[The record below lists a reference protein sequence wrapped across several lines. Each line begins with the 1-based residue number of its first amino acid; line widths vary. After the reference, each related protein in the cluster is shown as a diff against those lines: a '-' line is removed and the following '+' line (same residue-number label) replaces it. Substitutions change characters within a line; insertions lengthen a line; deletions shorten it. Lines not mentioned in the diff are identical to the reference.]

1 MNRPPFCVMDKRDKY
16 YICDRKKCEH
26 CAKGCIYT
34 KDITHALYKN
44 HGIFLLTAYGLYEQP
59 RK

>member
-1 MNRPPFCVMDKRDKY
+1 MDKRDKY

-34 KDITHALYKN
+34 KDINHALYKD
-44 HGIFLLTAYGLYEQP
+44 HDVFILTAYGLYEQP
-59 RK
+59 KK